1 VGVTQEA
8 FSQSV
13 SRRQFI
19 AGSTAGLVALSLMA
33 TRMSPLASAQPAQ
46 DLASLGYPELDITVT
61 DTGFEGVP
69 DSTAAGRYLVNVTN
83 SMTKS
88 MDAPAIAAF
97 MSPTPV
103 GMTAAEF
110 LGVLSGMGGGGAAA
124 SPPAADAPTEGSE
137 SGGDEE
143 SGPLPLFIYQ
153 IYFAGGVAAA
163 PGAPGQAVIDL
174 KPGEYVVWGD
184 DPSMPQQPVVMTVT
198 GDFPESVQDPDSDIT
213 ATLIDFAIQ
222 FEGNLTP
229 GSHIMKVQHAGAQP
243 HFLEVDKGPD
253 SMTKD
258 QVMAALMGDE
268 SGTPAAGGM
277 DESAIQPVY
286 YSPTQSIGTVT
297 FQHIDLE
304 AGTYLAACFFPTA
317 GTGVP
322 HAMEGMIDV
331 FTVGGSATPQA

>member
-1 VGVTQEA
+1 MVQGTRTP
-8 FSQSV
+8 SV
-13 SRRQFI
+13 SRRHFI
-19 AGSTAGLVALSLMA
+19 AGGASLAALSLMA
-33 TRMSPLASAQPAQ
+33 TRVSHGVSAQSSS
-46 DLASLGYPELDITVT
+46 DLTSLGYPELDITVT
-61 DTGFEGVP
+61 NTTFEGVP

-83 SMTKS
+83 Q
-88 MDAPAIAAF
+88 MDENANGPAIAAF

-110 LGVLSGMGGGGAAA
+110 LEALSGMGGGGAAA
-124 SPPAADAPTEGSE
+124 SPAADGNEGDQENS
-137 SGGDEE
+137 DEE

-163 PGAPGQAVIDL
+163 PGQAGQAVVDL

-198 GDFPESVQDPDSDIT
+198 GDFPENVQDPDADIT

-229 GSHIMKVQHAGAQP
+229 GSHIMKVQHQGAQP

-258 QVMAALMGDE
+258 QVMAALMSEG
-268 SGTPAAGGM
+268 SATPAADGL
-277 DESAIQPVY
+277 DESAIQPVF

-297 FQHIDLE
+297 FQNIDFE
-304 AGTYLAACFFPTA
+304 EGTFLAACFFPTA

-331 FTVGGSATPQA
+331 FKVSGEATPQA

>member
-1 VGVTQEA
+1 MVGMIPEV
-8 FSQSV
+8 FSQTV
-13 SRRQFI
+13 SRRHFI
-19 AGSTAGLVALSLMA
+19 AGSTAGLAALGLMA
-33 TRMSPLASAQPAQ
+33 VRGGHSVSAQSAQ
-46 DLASLGYPELDITVT
+46 DFASLGYPELDITVT

-83 SMTKS
+83 NMNQSADS
-88 MDAPAIAAF
+88 PAIVAF
-97 MSPTPV
+97 MSPTPI
-103 GMTAAEF
+103 GMTADEF
-110 LGVLSGMGGGGAAA
+110 LGALAGMGGGGAPSA
-124 SPPAADAPTEGSE
+124 SPAADEGSAD
-137 SGGDEE
+137 SGSDDEE

-153 IYFAGGVAAA
+153 IYFAGGAAAA
-163 PGAPGQAVIDL
+163 PGTAGQAVIDL

-198 GDFPESVQDPDSDIT
+198 GDFPESVDDPEADIT

-229 GSHIMKVQHAGAQP
+229 GSHVMKVQHAGAQP

-258 QVMAALMGDE
+258 QVMEALMADE
-268 SGTPAAGGM
+268 SATPTAGGL
-277 DESAIQPVY
+277 DENAIQPVY

-304 AGTYLAACFFPTA
+304 PATYLAACFFPTA

-331 FTVGGSATPQA
+331 FTVSGEATPQA